1 MQAEQIAKTLGNAK
15 KANGQWV
22 ASCPVPSHGKG
33 NGDKNPSLSIH
44 IGDDGKPLFHCH
56 GGCSQE
62 EVFNTIKSLNLLP
75 ELMEKPD
82 PLANIRP
89 IPRNI
94 LEQEWV
100 YTDEDKQP
108 VFVKSRFRLAD
119 GGKTYRL
126 HKLDAHGRKQ
136 PTLGD
141 ARIVPYNLPA
151 LLDAKTAGRNIFLV
165 EGEKAA
171 DAIKSIGMIA
181 TTAHTGAGSWPEAI
195 TEYFAGAQVIIVP
208 DNDTAGWGYAY
219 KAAEAILP
227 IVKSLKVVDLGLQGQ
242 GDDAYEFIEAGGGRA
257 ELVALVKAAPI
268 VTMLDQVTMPE
279 RLNPI
284 LLSSTQNEETR
295 THELDRVQKMDAIE
309 HEFSAEPP
317 APPKPPKHIQIEHWD
332 SIQDEPVKWLID
344 KVIPQGAFTA
354 LYGPPGSFKSFIAL
368 DIAHA
373 IATGTPWMGR
383 EVSEAG
389 AVLYIAGEGFGGIGA
404 RIKALKIHHNTE
416 SGAPI
421 YVVRHQLNLRSS
433 IEDFNA
439 LVLAVEVLVQQSGI
453 EFKQIVIDTLARAF
467 GGGNENSSEDMGAF
481 IVACGR
487 IQEIVQGAGLMILHH
502 SGKDATK
509 GLRGHSSLLGA
520 VDTELELLRFEDSM
534 KGIVTISKQKDGAD
548 NDRIGF
554 EMVTVELPAPQGTLQ
569 IGEPQ
574 TSLAVQASDSAKDD
588 HAKMTEK
595 RPPANKNGG
604 KWQPYELPSL
614 YRAIKNNGFIDTI
627 DGVSMK
633 VVKIDDW
640 KEELVRQASAS
651 DATKK
656 QINDAIWTAK
666 QRLKNNKTGGHYGLV
681 AWLNQDVMTK
691 IANEMAYSFNKQ

>member
-1 MQAEQIAKTLGNAK
+1 MQAEQIAKQLGNAK

-33 NGDKNPSLSIH
+33 NGDKNPSLSID
-44 IGDDGKPLFHCH
+44 INDEGKPLFHCH

-62 EVFNTIKSLNLLP
+62 DVFHTIRALNLLP
-75 ELMEKPD
+75 ELLERPD
-82 PLANIRP
+82 PLANIKP
-89 IPRNI
+89 IPKV
-94 LEQEWV
+94 EFQQEWI
-100 YTDEDKQP
+100 YTDEHRQP
-108 VFVKSRFRLAD
+108 VFVKQRLRV
-119 GGKTYRL
+119 GESGKTYRL
-126 HKLDAHGRKQ
+126 YKIDEAGRKQ
-136 PTLGD
+136 SSLGD

-181 TTAHTGAGSWPEAI
+181 TTAHTGAGSWPQAI
-195 TEYFAGAQVIIVP
+195 TEYFAGAQVIILP
-208 DNDTAGWGYAY
+208 DNDVPGWQYAH

-242 GDDAYEFIEAGGGRA
+242 GDDAFEFIEAGGGRA

-268 VTMLDQVTMPE
+268 VTSIDQVTMPE

-284 LLSSTQNEETR
+284 VNTVASA
-295 THELDRVQKMDAIE
+295 VQQVTAPS
-309 HEFSAEPP
+309 EFDIAKEFESEPP
-317 APPKPPKHIQIEHWD
+317 APAEQAKPSKQIQIEHWD

-344 KVIPQGAFTA
+344 GVLPAGAFSA

-373 IATGTPWMGR
+373 IATGTAWMDR
-383 EVSEAG
+383 EVNEAG

-404 RIKALKIHHNTE
+404 RIKALKIHHRTE

-439 LVLAVEVLVQQSGI
+439 LVLAIEQLVQQSGI

-554 EMVTVELPAPQGTLQ
+554 EMVTVELPAPTGALQ

-574 TSLAVQASDSAKDD
+574 TSLAVQPCELGQFDALKRDAKGASSNAGHGKNQVLSLQCLEN
-588 HAKMTEK
+588 AIK
-595 RPPANKNGG
+595 KNGFLKLIEG
-604 KWQPYELPSL
+604 SQRMVVDIKHWRAELWSKMGCTDEDKDSFKVTWVRVRKDL
-614 YRAIKNNGFIDTI
+614 FRHGHGQISDGF
-627 DGVSMK
+627 
-633 VVKIDDW
+633 
-640 KEELVRQASAS
+640 
-651 DATKK
+651 
-656 QINDAIWTAK
+656 
-666 QRLKNNKTGGHYGLV
+666 
-681 AWLNQDVMTK
+681 AWLTTK
-691 IANEMAYSFNKQ
+691 SELGESF